1 MSAAYARVLAGH
13 SQRQTTEGASMTT
26 YLQIGGDPTMWL
38 PAEPV
43 DLSQLREGPV
53 PVPIIAPLFGTLLIS
68 SRAASIA
75 LVDPGDKGPVPSD
88 AIVLVESLYVPTA
101 TRASQSF
108 TGYQLAPGTNLA
120 DLQTQI
126 TALMRKGTSQAIPL
140 GGGTLTGEV
149 VLNGATLPF
158 VVLAP
163 VHETSILG
171 DPSGGGPVPS
181 D

>member
-1 MSAAYARVLAGH
+1 
-13 SQRQTTEGASMTT
+13 MTT
-26 YLQIGGDPTMWL
+26 YLQIGGDPNTWV
-38 PAEPV
+38 PAEAV
-43 DLSQLREGPV
+43 DPSQLTAPTV

-68 SRAASIA
+68 SKAASIA
-75 LVDPGDKGPVPSD
+75 LVDPGDAGPVPSD

-101 TRASQSF
+101 TLASSSL

-126 TALMRKGTSQAIPL
+126 AMLMTKGTSQAIPL
-140 GGGTLTGEV
+140 GGGTLHGVV

-163 VHETSILG
+163 VHEKSVLG

-181 D
+181 DPDCRGRGSRAAVGQ